1 MAVAVPNPSG
11 KSRNPAPSNSPPAPQ
26 GIDPLRDYEGFV
38 HSLRNFHS
46 WLEGIVSGASDVDL
60 LIERRG
66 HFLVAE
72 LKPWTQGVTL
82 PYGQHLAIQSLARL
96 EQFEVYL
103 VGEQGHSPTENTS
116 PRVEPGLIHFCRI
129 DSSQQPVIHRQG
141 HLQAWYEPRLFRRGQ
156 IQDFQ
161 EVVRQWWEK
170 ASS

>member
-11 KSRNPAPSNSPPAPQ
+11 KSCNPAPSNSPPAPQ
-26 GIDPLRDYEGFV
+26 GIDPLRDYENFQK
-38 HSLRNFHS
+38 SLRSFHS

-60 LIERRG
+60 MIERRG

-72 LKPWTQGVTL
+72 LKPWTNGVTL

-96 EQFEVYL
+96 PQFEVYL
-103 VGEQGHSPTENTS
+103 VGEQGPPVENTS
-116 PRVEPGLIHFCRI
+116 PSVVTGLIHFCKI
-129 DSSQQPVIHRQG
+129 DATQQPVIHRTG
-141 HLQAWYEPRLFRRGQ
+141 SLQAWYEPRLFRSGT
-156 IQDFQ
+156 IPDFQ